1 MESDA
6 RGGRVMAK
14 QKTYAPGLVR
24 IARKN
29 GAVDYYWTA
38 SKAAREAGFP
48 LKTVPL
54 DAYANDPEE
63 MAVQCRRLHGEM
75 TLWLAGEQPYENSGY
90 DGTFAGLFHLYRTDK
105 DSSYRK
111 LKPKSLHPYNCYLR
125 KLTEHIGKRRIDQII
140 GKDLLHWFGIWSAN
154 ETQLAAGQGAL
165 AVVKAALKFGT
176 ICGFQ
181 ECRRLSSDLQLMKG
195 SFKNPKPRTAVITA
209 EEIIALRKA
218 AHAAGRPS
226 VALAIAFQFETALRL
241 SDVIGQWLPLTWPGL
256 SAVVR
261 RNKKWIGLMWS
272 DIDQNNVLRLTP
284 GKTALTS
291 GKDVALDLNECPMV
305 LEECARISPEQ
316 RIGPVIVNH
325 TTSRPYTYEAYSP
338 IFKAIRKAAGVDPG
352 KWARDIRASAVT
364 EGRRGGASTDDA
376 ARVAGHTKSKIT
388 AEVYDRDQLEAARR
402 FSAARRAIRDT
413 ENR

>member
-1 MESDA
+1 MGKKNID
-6 RGGRVMAK
+6 
-14 QKTYAPGLVR
+14 APGLIR
-24 IARKN
+24 NPRKN
-29 GAVDYYWTA
+29 GGFAYYWVAT
-38 SKAAREAGFP
+38 KAAREAGFP

-54 DAYANDPEE
+54 DTYANDPEE
-63 MAVQCRRLHGEM
+63 MALQCRRQQGEM
-75 TLWLAGEQPYENSGY
+75 MLWLAGEQPHEDGAVY
-90 DGTFAGLFHLYRTDK
+90 DGTFAGLFQLYRTDK

-125 KLTEHIGKRRIDQII
+125 KLTDHIGKRRIDQII
-140 GKDLLHWFGIWSAN
+140 GKDMLHWFGIWSAN

-209 EEIIALRKA
+209 EEIVALRKA

-226 VALAIAFQFETALRL
+226 VALAIAIQFETALRL
-241 SDVIGQWLPLTWPGL
+241 MDVIGDWWLLTWPGR

-272 DIDQNNVLRLTP
+272 DIDDQNVLRYTA
-284 GKTALTS
+284 GKTERTTGLGT
-291 GKDVALDLNECPMV
+291 ALDLNDCPMV
-305 LEECARISPEQ
+305 MEEFARIPPEQ
-316 RIGPVIVNH
+316 RVGPVIVNH

-338 IFKAIRKAAGVDPG
+338 IFKAIRKAAGVDAS

-376 ARVAGHTKSKIT
+376 ARVAGHTKPKTT
-388 AEVYDRDQLEAARR
+388 AEVYDRDRLEAARR
-402 FSAARRAIRDT
+402 FSAARRTVRDNT
-413 ENR
+413 ENS